1 MSSPLSAYMEN
12 VIEESG
18 GFGRFQTLLFLVT
31 MPSKLGMGWSM
42 LMMSIAGAVPQWW
55 CMHDHTSRP
64 GNSTESPIERYQN
77 DSNLHQCTIHGSGN
91 STEECQTFKLD
102 DSLYTIVNEWDL
114 ICDRDGIPSTITTI
128 QMSGILVSGLIAGQF
143 ADYYGRKPTYF
154 LSMLILLL
162 GNVGCA
168 FSVSWEMFAAFR
180 FLIGFG
186 LGCYITVFY
195 TYMIEFTP
203 TKYRA
208 IIVTIPI
215 WPMGLC
221 LFALVGWWLHDW
233 KDLHIANAISIA
245 PLLLFWG
252 LVPES
257 FRWLVSHDRLP
268 EAESVINR
276 IARTNRRP
284 APDLGGLVEITRS
297 EVKANQRRIY
307 SIRDLFSSWFLI
319 KTTVLLAIS
328 WFCSSYVYYAISF
341 GVENLSGDIY
351 FNFFLIQVIDIPAMV
366 LTYILVNLVGRR
378 PLAVFFYALGGL
390 AGLAVAAI
398 EVSDIADKDTM
409 RTIFALI
416 TKVCVVIGWSG
427 IQLLTSESYPTV
439 VRNIGYGL
447 QSAVARTGSMLAPKI
462 VYLNNDVP
470 GIMYFL
476 AGGCMLLTAIASL
489 FLMETKGKVLLD
501 NIKRDTIVKD
511 PEKERLIPDTNP
523 RLDYTENKTNM
534 NVDGV
539 GFDENSLMD
548 SSDLISAAE
557 KQIEAR
563 V

>member
-1 MSSPLSAYMEN
+1 MEN

-55 CMHDHTSRP
+55 CMHGP
-64 GNSTESPIERYQN
+64 GNSTLGRYQN
-77 DSNLHQCTIHGSGN
+77 DSNLHQCKFEGTRNI
-91 STEECQTFKLD
+91 TEECEQIEFD

-162 GNVGCA
+162 ANIGCV
-168 FSVSWEMFAAFR
+168 FSVNWEMFAAFR

-186 LGCYITVFY
+186 LGCYITVYY

-221 LFALVGWWLHDW
+221 VFAVVGWWLHDW
-233 KDLHIANAISIA
+233 KYLHIANAVAIA
-245 PLLLFWG
+245 PFLLFFG

-276 IARTNRRP
+276 IARINGRP
-284 APDLGGLVEITRS
+284 APDLGSLVDITRA
-297 EVKANQRRIY
+297 EVKANKRQIY
-307 SIRDLFSSWFLI
+307 SIRDLFSSWFLFR
-319 KTTVLLAIS
+319 TTVLLAIG

-351 FNFFLIQVIDIPAMV
+351 FNFFIIQVIDIPAML
-366 LTYILVNLVGRR
+366 LTYYLVNMIGRR
-378 PLAVFFYALGGL
+378 PLAVFFYVLGGL
-390 AGLAVAAI
+390 AGMAVAAI
-398 EVSDIADKDTM
+398 EISDIADKETL

-416 TKVCVVIGWSG
+416 TKVCVVIGWTG
-427 IQLLTSESYPTV
+427 LQLLTSESYPTV

-476 AGGCMLLTAIASL
+476 AGGCMLLTSIACL

-501 NIKRDTIVKD
+501 NIKGSTTIIKD
-511 PEKERLIPDTNP
+511 PEKERLIPDTNSNI
-523 RLDYTENKTNM
+523 DYTGNKTNM

-539 GFDENSLMD
+539 GFHENSLMD
-548 SSDLISAAE
+548 SSDMITAAE
-557 KQIEAR
+557 KQIEER

>member
-1 MSSPLSAYMEN
+1 MTSALSLYMEN

-31 MPSKLGMGWSM
+31 MPAKFGMGWSM
-42 LMMSIAGAVPQWW
+42 LMMSIAGAVPEWW
-55 CMHDHTSRP
+55 CMDDDSSEP
-64 GNSTESPIERYQN
+64 GNSTESPVQRYQN
-77 DSNLHQCTIHGSGN
+77 DSNLYECSFRGSGN
-91 STEECQTFKLD
+91 STKECQTFKLN

-114 ICDRDGIPSTITTI
+114 ICDRDDIPSTITTI

-162 GNVGCA
+162 GNIGCA
-168 FSVSWEMFAAFR
+168 FSVGWEMFAAFR
-180 FLIGFG
+180 FLIGFA
-186 LGCYITVFY
+186 LGCYITVYY

-208 IIVTIPI
+208 IIVTIPL
-215 WPMGLC
+215 WPLGLC
-221 LFALVGWWLHDW
+221 VLALVGWWLHDW
-233 KDLHIANAISIA
+233 KALHIANAIAIA

-257 FRWLVSHDRLP
+257 FRWLVSHNRLP

-276 IARTNRRP
+276 IARTNGRP
-284 APDLGGLVEITRS
+284 TPDLCGLVEVTRA
-297 EVKANQRRIY
+297 EVKPNQRRVY
-307 SIRDLFSSWFLI
+307 SVKDLFSSWMLF

-341 GVENLSGDIY
+341 GVQNLSGDIY
-351 FNFFLIQVIDIPAMV
+351 FNFFLIQVIDIPAMM
-366 LTYILVNLVGRR
+366 LTYVLVNVVGRR
-378 PLAVFFYALGGL
+378 PLAVALYALGGL
-390 AGLAVAAI
+390 TGLAVAAI
-398 EVSDIADKDTM
+398 EISDIADKETM
-409 RTIFALI
+409 RTVFALI
-416 TKVCVVIGWSG
+416 TKVAVVMAWSG
-427 IQLLTSESYPTV
+427 LQLLTSESYPTV

-476 AGGCMLLTAIASL
+476 AGGCMLLTAVACV
-489 FLMETKGKVLLD
+489 FLMETKDRVLVDSL
-501 NIKRDTIVKD
+501 KSDTVHKD
-511 PEKERLIPDTNP
+511 PEKERLISDTNP
-523 RLDYTENKTNM
+523 KMEYTDNKTNM

-539 GFDENSLMD
+539 EFENNDLTA
-548 SSDLISAAE
+548 SSHLISVAE
-557 KQIEAR
+557 KQMEDN

>member
-1 MSSPLSAYMEN
+1 MSSLSLYMEN
-12 VIEESG
+12 VLKESG
-18 GFGRFQTLLFLVT
+18 GFGRFQFLLFSVA
-31 MPSKLGMGWSM
+31 MPSKLGMAWSM

-55 CMHDHTSRP
+55 CMDEESTGP
-64 GNSTESPIERYQN
+64 GNSTVSPIDRYRN
-77 DSNLHQCTIHGSGN
+77 DSNLHKCTSQGSGN
-91 STEECQTFKLD
+91 TTEVCQAYQLD
-102 DSLYTIVNEWDL
+102 DSLYTIVNEWHL

-143 ADYYGRKPTYF
+143 ADYFGRKPTYF

-162 GNVGCA
+162 ANIGCA

-221 LFALVGWWLHDW
+221 VFALVSWWLPNW
-233 KDLHIANAISIA
+233 KDLHIANAIVIA
-245 PLLLFWG
+245 PCLLFWG

-257 FRWLVSHDRLP
+257 FRWLVSHNRLP
-268 EAESVINR
+268 EAEAVINR
-276 IARTNRRP
+276 IARTNGKP
-284 APDLGGLVEITRS
+284 APDLGELGEVAKL
-297 EVKANQRRIY
+297 EVKKDQRRIY
-307 SIRDLFSSWFLI
+307 SIKDLFSSLFLV
-319 KTTVLLAIS
+319 KTTLLLALS

-351 FNFFLIQVIDIPAMV
+351 FNFFLIQVIDIPAMI
-366 LTYILVNLVGRR
+366 LTYILVNTIGRR
-378 PLAVFFYALGGL
+378 ALAVSFYLLGGL

-398 EVSDIADKDTM
+398 EISDITDKDTL

-416 TKVCVVIGWSG
+416 TKVAVVIGWSAV
-427 IQLLTSESYPTV
+427 QLLTSESYPTV

-447 QSAVARTGSMLAPKI
+447 QSAVARAGSMIAPKI

-476 AGGCMLLTAIASL
+476 AGGCMLLTAVACV
-489 FLMETKGKVLLD
+489 FMTETKGKALLD
-501 NIKRDTIVKD
+501 NLTRDTKSVD
-511 PEKERLIPDTNP
+511 PEKERLISDDSPKTE
-523 RLDYTENKTNM
+523 YTDNKTNM

-539 GFDENSLMD
+539 RFDNNSLTN
-548 SSDLISAAE
+548 SSNLITAAE
-557 KQIEAR
+557 KQMEHKF
-563 V
+563 